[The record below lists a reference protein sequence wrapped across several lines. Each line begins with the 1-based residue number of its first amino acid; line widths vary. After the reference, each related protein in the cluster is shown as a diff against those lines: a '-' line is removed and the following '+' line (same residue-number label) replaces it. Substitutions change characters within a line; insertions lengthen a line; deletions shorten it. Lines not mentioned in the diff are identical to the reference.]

1 MFRGGSTVNLDAKG
15 RMALP
20 TQYRGD
26 IVERFEGRLV
36 LTVHGDGCLLLYPQ
50 PEWEDIERKLIR
62 MPNQDPRTRALQR
75 MLIGH
80 ATPVEMDGS
89 GRILVKPR
97 LREFAKL
104 EKKVALAG
112 VGNKFEIWNEEIW
125 DQKCADWMAQGDAAA
140 GDMPDPLTSLT
151 L

>member
-15 RMALP
+15 RLALP
-20 TQYRGD
+20 TRYRD
-26 IVERFEGRLV
+26 SITERFDGCLV
-36 LTVHGDGCLLLYPQ
+36 LTVHSDGCLLLYPQ
-50 PEWEDIERKLIR
+50 PEWQDIERKLIR

-80 ATPVEMDGS
+80 AAEVEMDGH
-89 GRILVKPR
+89 GRILIAPR

-104 EKKVALAG
+104 EKRVSLAG
-112 VGNKFEIWNEEIW
+112 VGNKFEIWNEEVW
-125 DQKCADWMAQGDAAA
+125 DQNCGSWTTQDDG
-140 GDMPDPLTSLT
+140 GGEMPDPFASLT